1 MITGDELYKIA
12 HEPYK
17 TYQVQLEE
25 IIDKKLIEFYK
36 HYFDEYRYY
45 DDNDSCAI
53 FLDELKY
60 KYETICEKNEII
72 ANYVWFYDGF
82 IPRMISRYKEKNIQV
97 KKDKRGN
104 RDVYLF
110 KIM

>member
-17 TYQVQLEE
+17 TYQ
-25 IIDKKLIEFYK
+25 
-36 HYFDEYRYY
+36 
-45 DDNDSCAI
+45 
-53 FLDELKY
+53 
-60 KYETICEKNEII
+60 
-72 ANYVWFYDGF
+72 
-82 IPRMISRYKEKNIQV
+82 RMISRYKEKNIQV